1 MQRMRLHTSGVKV
14 PRLGTVQDRV
24 LRNYLTKEAGLEISR
39 TKFTMLQAMMA
50 PEFKSDN
57 ARSTWMDEIKDT
69 WDTYLSRL
77 LLYDIPKETPKEAML
92 KDYYAS
98 VISKISPVITKDK
111 KTGAL
116 SVSGIDPKLL

>member
-1 MQRMRLHTSGVKV
+1 MRLHTSGVKV

-39 TKFTMLQAMMA
+39 TKFTMLQAMMT
-50 PEFKSDN
+50 PEFKSDS
-57 ARSTWMDEIKDT
+57 AKTTWMDEIKDT

-77 LLYDIPKETPKEAML
+77 LLYDIPKEAPKDKIL
-92 KDYYAS
+92 KDYYAN
-98 VISKISPVITKDK
+98 VISKISPIITKDK